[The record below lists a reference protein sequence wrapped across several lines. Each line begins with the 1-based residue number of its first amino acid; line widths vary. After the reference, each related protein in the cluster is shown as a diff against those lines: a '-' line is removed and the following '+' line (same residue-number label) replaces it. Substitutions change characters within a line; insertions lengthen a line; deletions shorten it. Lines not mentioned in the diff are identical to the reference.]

1 MGSRSKTTNI
11 LQFLFENLF
20 QLTKFIHQK
29 LKKTNMFSYE
39 EMAMNIVLAPIR
51 VDFFW
56 SSNIGSLYATRF

>member
-29 LKKTNMFSYE
+29 LKKTNMFSHE

-51 VDFFW
+51 VDFFL
-56 SSNIGSLYATRF
+56 SSNIGSL